1 MDELGHSNP
10 QGPIWEKH
18 LGVTWD
24 EIPKFCQRWGIL
36 ELSLFGSILR
46 PDFRPD
52 SDVDVLI
59 TFRTDAHWSLL
70 EWVQMR
76 DELQK
81 LLGRRVDLVKKQA
94 IRNPF
99 RRKSILNTQ
108 RVIYAA

>member
-1 MDELGHSNP
+1 MP
-10 QGPIWEKH
+10 PGPIWEQR
-18 LGVTWD
+18 LGATWE

-59 TFRTDAHWSLL
+59 TFRPDAQWSLV

-76 DELQK
+76 DELK
-81 LLGRRVDLVKKQA
+81 ELLGRRVDLLEKRA

-99 RRKSILNTQ
+99 RRRSILNTQ